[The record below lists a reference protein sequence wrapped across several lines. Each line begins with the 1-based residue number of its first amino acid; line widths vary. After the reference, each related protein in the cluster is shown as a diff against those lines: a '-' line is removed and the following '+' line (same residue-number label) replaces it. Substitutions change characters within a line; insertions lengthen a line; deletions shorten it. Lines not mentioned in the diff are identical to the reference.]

1 MAVIVGGPGC
11 DRSAEPATARGVFR
25 RNSPVSAIDFD
36 TSGANPVCVEAWS
49 FGSVSM
55 IRTAV
60 SEIRLARS
68 PRDISHGPTGTLGL
82 AVQERGIGRFEQ
94 FGLAHVVHPGELLLA
109 DLDAPYTFHWAG
121 GGSSRCVRIPV
132 AALEIPHTELARAA
146 GTLHLSPLYDL
157 ARGHI
162 GTLDIGRA
170 GEISRAAGEAL
181 STATIALAEAVLG
194 TTRRRRSRG

>member
-1 MAVIVGGPGC
+1 MAVIVGGTRC

-36 TSGANPVCVEAWS
+36 TSGATPVCVEAWS

-68 PRDISHGPTGTLGL
+68 PRDISHGPTGRLGL

-94 FGLAHVVHPGELLLA
+94 FGFAHVVFPGELLLA
-109 DLDAPYTFHWAG
+109 DLDAPYTFRWSG

-132 AALEIPHTELARAA
+132 AALEIPRAELARAA
-146 GTLHLSPLYDL
+146 RALHASPLYDL

-162 GTLDIGRA
+162 ARLNIARA
-170 GEISRAAGEAL
+170 GEVSRAAGEAL
-181 STATIALAEAVLG
+181 GTATIALADALLCPA
-194 TTRRRRSRG
+194 RRTGRG